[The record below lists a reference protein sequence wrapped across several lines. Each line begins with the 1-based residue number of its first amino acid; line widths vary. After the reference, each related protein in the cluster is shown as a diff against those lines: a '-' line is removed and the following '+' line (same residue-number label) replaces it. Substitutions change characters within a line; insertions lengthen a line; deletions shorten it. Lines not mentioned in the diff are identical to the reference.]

1 MEKEELKQSVF
12 KTLNG
17 IDVNE
22 HTEKKNGLTYLS
34 WPWAWATV
42 KGLYQCIDVLIQGGN
57 ICERCE
63 DYEECQLKAKEE
75 GKGCEDW
82 SMKDI
87 ELTEEEYDSKGID
100 AASPTGR
107 G

>member
-1 MEKEELKQSVF
+1 MNKKQALKSQEKIIAQQEAMIEALKDFNKRS
-12 KTLNG
+12 
-17 IDVNE
+17 
-22 HTEKKNGLTYLS
+22 S
-34 WPWAWATV
+34 ATV